1 MGNIGRKRRKTE
13 QEEVAIKHLKTLIKT
28 SIAHSCKRCPL
39 RLYNDKDYTITLGV
53 GNIQA
58 GKIIILPKY
67 DTNAKIG
74 YLSILKILEEEYNK
88 ITSNLIY
95 EDYYITRQIK
105 CYSYNNF
112 NMDLIARECCKDHLL
127 YEIIRIRP
135 KLIINFDKDLDF
147 PECGIR
153 KIDVISPAVIY
164 YDNQSLKD
172 KFVEQLSKAIYD
184 TDLCV

>member
-1 MGNIGRKRRKTE
+1 MGRKKKIE
-13 QEEVAIKHLKTLIKT
+13 KEEIAVEHLKTLLKIST
-28 SIAHSCKRCPL
+28 AYSCNRCPL
-39 RLYNDKDYTITLGV
+39 KLYADKESTITLGV
-53 GNIQA
+53 GNILA
-58 GKIIILPKY
+58 GKVIILPKY

-112 NMDLIARECCKDHLL
+112 NMDLIARQCCKDHLF

-147 PECGIR
+147 PECGIKR
-153 KIDVISPAVIY
+153 IDVISPAVMY

-172 KFVEQLSKAIYD
+172 KFVEQLSRAIYD
-184 TDLCV
+184 TDLCL